1 MEISETTQKFI
12 QAHANDDTN
21 ALRLKYG
28 GKSPK
33 MDFPIDFALLQIEA
47 RRKAQKKIPS
57 FVENVLFV
65 FPDALSAEQA
75 SNEAVARFH
84 ASLIPSGSRLLDLT
98 AGLGI
103 DDLTFAMS
111 GINVTA
117 CEINEVK
124 ASALQHNSEVLG
136 MTDKI
141 TVLNIDSMDFVRSC
155 ENCFDV
161 VFSDPA
167 RRTTSGKRLH
177 ALSDCQPDMLGG
189 MDSIMK
195 LTNRLLIKSSP
206 LLDISLIRETVCNLY
221 HIYIVCVKGECKEVL
236 IDIRKAS
243 EFSGV
248 TAVDL
253 DTIGTISKF
262 ECHNSPILGAVHFA
276 DRLSAAEYKYLYE
289 PNAGVMKTGAWEAL
303 SARFPTIEKADP
315 NTHVFLSDVLYH
327 DFPGRVMAISEIP
340 DKKALKA
347 LKGHKYNV
355 VARNHPL
362 SAPEVAKK
370 LSLVSGGDRFLYA
383 FRYKGKPIYILADPL
398 KSSRKL

>member
-1 MEISETTQKFI
+1 MEISQTTQKFI
-12 QAHANDDTN
+12 QAHAKDDPNT
-21 ALRLKYG
+21 LRLKYE
-28 GKSPK
+28 GKSSM
-33 MDFPIDFALLQIEA
+33 MDFPIDFALSQIEA

-57 FVENVLFV
+57 FIENVLFV
-65 FPDALSAEQA
+65 FPDTLSAEQA
-75 SNEAVARFH
+75 SNETVAKFH
-84 ASLIPSGSRLLDLT
+84 ASLIPSDSNLLDLT

-124 ASALQHNSEVLG
+124 ATALRHNSEVFRVA
-136 MTDKI
+136 DRI

-155 ENCFDV
+155 GRHFDV

-167 RRTTSGKRLH
+167 RRSSSGKRLH
-177 ALSDCQPDMLGG
+177 ALSDCQPDILGG

-195 LTNRLLIKSSP
+195 LTDRLLIKCSP
-206 LLDISLIRETVCNLY
+206 LLDISLIRKTVCNLY
-221 HIYIVCVKGECKEVL
+221 QIYVVCFKGECKEVL
-236 IDIRKAS
+236 MDIRKAS

-253 DTIGTISKF
+253 DTTGIISKF
-262 ECHNSPILGAVHFA
+262 EWHHSPTTNAIRFA
-276 DRLSAAEYKYLYE
+276 DRACASDYKYLYE
-289 PNAGVMKTGAWEAL
+289 PNAGVMKTNAWEAL
-303 SARFPTIEKADP
+303 CVHFPEMEKADP
-315 NTHVFLSDVLYH
+315 NTHIFLSDVLYK
-327 DFPGRVMAISEIP
+327 DFPGRIMTISEIP

-347 LKGHKYNV
+347 LKGHKYNI

-383 FRYKGKPIYILADPL
+383 LRYEGKPIYILAAPL
-398 KSSRKL
+398 ESRS